1 LTKLEKNFFEEKT
14 LFGIFCLVKKY
25 VNFFEV
31 LENKFDKAKKIL
43 FFLIPKYKIP
53 IVNFSSSNK

>member
-43 FFLIPKYKIP
+43 VFF
-53 IVNFSSSNK
+53 